1 MIQLTIAF
9 SNFLEAWEQN
19 LWQKKLADTKFGRD
33 FFNISWTKRK
43 MNKHKSVIA
52 HPHFASIFGLRIKV
66 FSFLM
71 SSERYMW
78 RWFT

>member
-1 MIQLTIAF
+1 MIQLTIVF

-19 LWQKKLADTKFGRD
+19 LWQEKLADTKFGRE
-33 FFNISWTKRK
+33 FFNISWAKRN
-43 MNKHKSVIA
+43 MDKHISVIA
-52 HPHFASIFGLRIKV
+52 PPLFASIFGLRFTV

-78 RWFT
+78 RWCA

>member
-1 MIQLTIAF
+1 MIQLTVVF
-9 SNFLEAWEQN
+9 SIFLEACKHN

-43 MNKHKSVIA
+43 MNKHTSVIA
-52 HPHFASIFGLRIKV
+52 PPLFASIFGLRIIV

-78 RWFT
+78 RWCT

>member
-1 MIQLTIAF
+1 MIKLTIVF

-19 LWQKKLADTKFGRD
+19 LWQEKLADTEFGRD

-43 MNKHKSVIA
+43 MNKHTSVIA
-52 HPHFASIFGLRIKV
+52 PPLFPSIFGLRITV

-71 SSERYMW
+71 SSERYMSRW
-78 RWFT
+78 RT